1 VTQRKRLAGQEATK
15 CRSVREQCVCGGRI
29 GLWKQK
35 KGTGV
40 GEPEVVTVPNVQDLC
55 GLSPI
60 NLVRLSNAL
69 SGRAADQ
76 YAAILFLHDS
86 GAGHDVVA
94 GY

>member
-1 VTQRKRLAGQEATK
+1 
-15 CRSVREQCVCGGRI
+15 VCGGRI